1 MEWVNVDRGDNIDP
15 TPRTAAS
22 KQFRMRLVAELP
34 TYPRIA
40 RSLAGAG
47 VDASPAEAHGI
58 ACGLLCAG
66 EPEAFGRWE
75 RELLEAAGEGDLLAE
90 ECRRGLRRLYEGTV
104 AAMDDPAMGF
114 APFLPDDERPLV
126 ERALALREWCEG
138 FLYGFGLSG
147 GTPERALSAEGRE
160 ALRDFGELTRLDAE
174 GVADS
179 EGEETALAEIVE
191 FAWVA
196 ALVIR
201 DECREY
207 REPK

>member
-1 MEWVNVDRGDNIDP
+1 MSFHSEVP
-15 TPRTAAS
+15 S
-22 KQFRMRLVAELP
+22 
-34 TYPRIA
+34 YPRVA

-47 VDASPAEAHGI
+47 VDASPAEVHGI

-66 EPEAFGRWE
+66 EPEAFECWE
-75 RELLEAAGEGDLLAE
+75 RELLDAVGEGDLLAG

-104 AAMDDPAMGF
+104 AAMEDPGLGF
-114 APFLPDDERPLV
+114 APFLPDADRPLA
-126 ERALALREWCEG
+126 ERAVALREWCEG

-147 GTPERALSAEGRE
+147 GAPERALSAEGRE
-160 ALRDFGELTRLDAE
+160 ALHDFGELTRLDAE
-174 GVADS
+174 HVAEG
-179 EGEETALAEIVE
+179 EGEESALTEIIE

-207 REPK
+207 RERP